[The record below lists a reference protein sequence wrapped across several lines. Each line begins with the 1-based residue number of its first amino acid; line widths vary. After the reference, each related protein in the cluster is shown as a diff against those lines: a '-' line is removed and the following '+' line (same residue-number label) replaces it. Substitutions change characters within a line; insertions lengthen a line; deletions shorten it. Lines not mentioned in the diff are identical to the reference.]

1 MANPYA
7 LGQLAQ
13 ALTTADEH
21 EDAATR
27 ERADARVRAW
37 SRVLD
42 GMRSGALEIGSRTPV
57 RGLPA
62 WATREVV
69 RGGFA
74 TGRAVAGGAL
84 DDNELGR
91 VRELGLPRSRAALF
105 ASYLTDEGLEEL
117 GDLLD
122 SGAYEVRVPEDAV
135 LLTVAALARLG
146 QREAALDVL
155 ETVRPLTGRL
165 RFMPRKGRP
174 SSLPAG
180 YVHRRTAGEVR
191 GALEKI
197 EPDPRVEAQREAG

>member
-62 WATREVV
+62 WATPEVV

-84 DDNELGR
+84 DDDELGR

-105 ASYLTDEGLEEL
+105 ASYLTDEGLEER

-155 ETVRPLTGRL
+155 ETVRPLD
-165 RFMPRKGRP
+165 
-174 SSLPAG
+174 
-180 YVHRRTAGEVR
+180 RTAAVHAAQGAPLLAPGGVRPPQDRRR
-191 GALEKI
+191 GAG
-197 EPDPRVEAQREAG
+197 RAGKDRA